1 MVKVCVEFYCE
12 VQQCYCHYQ
21 KYCFIILILIDV
33 LLILD
38 LSILLPTISRVHT
51 YKIEGERMIG
61 NLKL

>member
-1 MVKVCVEFYCE
+1 MLLPLSETLLY
-12 VQQCYCHYQ
+12 
-21 KYCFIILILIDV
+21 DV

>member
-1 MVKVCVEFYCE
+1 MLLPLSETLLY
-12 VQQCYCHYQ
+12 
-21 KYCFIILILIDV
+21 DV

-51 YKIEGERMIG
+51 YKIEGEIMIG